1 VLPQYRSEVNYPTS
15 ALFTGYSIRLTG
27 KIHPC
32 RDNRGFAGVRQARRM
47 ERKATSIFALG
58 SILLFLF
65 FARRSF
71 SGLEKYF

>member
-1 VLPQYRSEVNYPTS
+1 
-15 ALFTGYSIRLTG
+15 LTG